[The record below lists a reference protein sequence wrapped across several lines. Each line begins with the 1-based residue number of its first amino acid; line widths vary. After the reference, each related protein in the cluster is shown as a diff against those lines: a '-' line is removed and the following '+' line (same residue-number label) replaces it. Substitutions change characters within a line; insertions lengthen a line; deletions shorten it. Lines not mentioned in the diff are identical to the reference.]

1 MSAGE
6 TIWIYQDAGS
16 NCLIAK
22 RLPFQ
27 YQSVLDPK
35 TGDVNQIFTSG
46 VEMICP
52 EWSTLCVLEGRTY
65 ATFDG
70 VVYDI
75 TDLMNSQNP

>member
-6 TIWIYQDAGS
+6 TIWIYQDIGS

-35 TGDVNQIFTSG
+35 TGEVGQVFTSG
-46 VEMICP
+46 VEMLCP
-52 EWSTLCVLEGRTY
+52 QWTTQSVLDGKRY
-65 ATFDG
+65 ATFEG
-70 VVYDI
+70 LVYDI
-75 TDLMNSQNP
+75 TELFDYENP

>member
-6 TIWIYQDAGS
+6 TIWIYQDVSS

-35 TGDVNQIFTSG
+35 SGEVGQVFTSG

-52 EWSTLCVLEGRTY
+52 VWSTQSVLGGRTY
-65 ATFDG
+65 ATFEG
-70 VVYDI
+70 IVYEI
-75 TDLMNSQNP
+75 TDLFDSQNP

>member
-6 TIWIYQDAGS
+6 TIWIYQDAAS

-27 YQSVLDPK
+27 YQSVLDPR
-35 TGDVNQIFTSG
+35 TGDVNQIFMSG

-52 EWSTLCVLEGRTY
+52 EWSDVYVVSGKTYGTL
-65 ATFDG
+65 DG
-70 VVYDI
+70 VVYEI
-75 TDLMNSQNP
+75 TELLNSQNP